1 MNKPVQGQANFA
13 LLVATL
19 AFAAN
24 FSVWTL
30 YSVIGIDLRVQLN
43 LSATQYGFLLASP
56 ILTGALLRFPI
67 GLLAEV
73 ISCRLLYFWQMV
85 FVIIP
90 LFLLP
95 YIDTYAEYIVLG
107 MVLGVCGVSF
117 TIGIRYVVA
126 FFPTNRQGFAMG
138 VFGAGNAGAAITLV
152 LVPLIIQHWGWH
164 NVGPLY
170 GGGMIVMALIFVI
183 VAPKEGKYVPR
194 PASDFVKAHI
204 APLKSSMVWRFSLY
218 YYFVFGSFL
227 ALILWLPQYYV
238 AAYQL
243 PEYQA
248 MALTLLFV
256 TTSSMVRA
264 LGGWIA
270 DRYGGSAVNWSVFWV
285 CMVCLFFLS
294 YPPTTMTIHGV
305 EKDVHLAININVWIF
320 TLLIIVIG
328 IAQGFGRA
336 SVFKTI
342 YQYYPNNMGSVGG
355 TVAAIG
361 ALGGC
366 TLPVLFGLAVDLVG
380 VHSACFMLLY
390 GVLALCMI
398 SMYLANHRAKQKQ
411 LLKEAIANNFLD
423 DDVENQSCK

>member
-1 MNKPVQGQANFA
+1 MNKSEKTAHYA
-13 LLVATL
+13 LFIATL

-30 YSVIGIDLRVQLN
+30 YSVIGIDLRTQLN
-43 LSATQYGFLLASP
+43 LSATEYGFLLGAP
-56 ILTGALLRFPI
+56 ILTGALLRFPV
-67 GLLAEV
+67 GLLAEL
-73 ISCRLLYFWQMV
+73 ISCRKLFLWQMV
-85 FVIIP
+85 LVIPP
-90 LFLLP
+90 LFYLP
-95 YIDTYAEYIVLG
+95 YVDTYTEHIIFGLVLG
-107 MVLGVCGVSF
+107 TCGVSF
-117 TIGIRYVVA
+117 TVGIRYVVEW
-126 FFPTNRQGFAMG
+126 FPTNRQGWAMG
-138 VFGAGNAGAAITLV
+138 IFGAGNAGAAITLV
-152 LVPLIIQHWGWH
+152 LVPFISAQFGWDK
-164 NVGPLY
+164 VGPIY
-170 GGGMIVMALIFVI
+170 GLGMILMLLLFQFT
-183 VAPKEGKYVPR
+183 APSGGQYIKRKTK
-194 PASDFVKAHI
+194 DFLAEHLQ
-204 APLKSSMVWRFSLY
+204 PLKESQVWRFSLY

-238 AAYQL
+238 NAYNL
-243 PEYQA
+243 PLSQA

-285 CMVCLFFLS
+285 CMVCLFILS

-305 EKDVHLAININVWIF
+305 EKDVNLVIEVNVWVF
-320 TLLIIVIG
+320 TFLMLVIG

-342 YQYYPNNMGSVGG
+342 FQYYPENMGSVGG
-355 TVAAIG
+355 TIGAIG

-366 TLPVLFGLAVDLVG
+366 TLPVLFGLAVDIIG

-398 SMYLANHRAKQKQ
+398 SMYFANRAARQKQ
-411 LLKEAIANNFLD
+411 LLKEAIDNNFLQQD
-423 DDVENQSCK
+423 